1 MRVFI
6 ADSGRAKDFRLKCVR
21 LTDTVKNRL
30 YVGNLAEDVST
41 AALQEL
47 FEPHGFVMDV
57 KLMTVGKAA
66 EAVRVAFV
74 ILATDESAEA
84 AVKAL
89 NGSFVHGVAIRVEV
103 AREEGGGARRS
114 TEGVV

>member
-1 MRVFI
+1 M
-6 ADSGRAKDFRLKCVR
+6 
-21 LTDTVKNRL
+21 KNRL
-30 YVGNLAEDVST
+30 YVGNVAEDVSA

-47 FEPHGFVMDV
+47 FEPYGFVMDV
-57 KLMTVGKAA
+57 KLLTVGNAA

-84 AVKAL
+84 AVRAL
-89 NGSFVHGVAIRVEV
+89 NGSFLHGVAIQVEV
-103 AREEGGGARRS
+103 AREEGGDAWRA

>member
-1 MRVFI
+1 MHT
-6 ADSGRAKDFRLKCVR
+6 
-21 LTDTVKNRL
+21 LTDTMKNRL
-30 YVGNLAEDVST
+30 YVGNLAKDVS
-41 AALQEL
+41 AGALQEL

-57 KLMTVGKAA
+57 KVTTEGKAA

-89 NGSFVHGVAIRVEV
+89 NGSFLHGVAIRVEV
-103 AREEGGGARRS
+103 AREEGDGALRP